1 MRFGLWP
8 IDATY
13 VKYSTYYF
21 MSQVQ
26 YNIHITV
33 VNYYLLY
40 N

>member
-13 VKYSTYYF
+13 VKYSTF

-26 YNIHITV
+26 YNIHITA
-33 VNYYLLY
+33 VNYYFY
-40 N
+40 TTEF